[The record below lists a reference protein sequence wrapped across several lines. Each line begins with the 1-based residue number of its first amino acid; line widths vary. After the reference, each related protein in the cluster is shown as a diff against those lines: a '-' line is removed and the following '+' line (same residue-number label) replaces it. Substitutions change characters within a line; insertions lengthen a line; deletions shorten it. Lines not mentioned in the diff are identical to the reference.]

1 MHDHGHGMERRV
13 NELRV
18 SELRENVQMGQHEE
32 LELSALHEQL
42 ALGGLLVLDGQQ
54 VLERA
59 FQCMLAFLRYMVL
72 ADRLLNKTNRFTIR
86 ISAE

>member
-13 NELRV
+13 NELHV
-18 SELRENVQMGQHEE
+18 SELRENVQMEQHEE
-32 LELSALHEQL
+32 VGLSAHMALNGRL
-42 ALGGLLVLDGQQ
+42 ALGGLQ

-72 ADRLLNKTNRFTIR
+72 ADRLID
-86 ISAE
+86 I

>member
-18 SELRENVQMGQHEE
+18 CELREHVQMEQHDQ
-32 LELSALHEQL
+32 LSAHMVLHGQL
-42 ALGGLLVLDGQQ
+42 ALGGLLVLGGQQ
-54 VLERA
+54 VLGRA

-72 ADRLLNKTNRFTIR
+72 ADRLITDQIQTD
-86 ISAE
+86 